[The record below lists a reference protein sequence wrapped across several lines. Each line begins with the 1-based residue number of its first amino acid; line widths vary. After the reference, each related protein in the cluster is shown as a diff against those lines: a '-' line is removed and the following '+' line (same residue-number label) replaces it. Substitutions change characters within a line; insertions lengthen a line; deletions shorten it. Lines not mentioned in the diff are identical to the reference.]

1 MRLHAWQR
9 NMASSVSRGC
19 LWRGRAHALPLCSEN
34 FVFGS
39 INRIPLSITERCP
52 ADNARRLRFGAV
64 MLQEV
69 ERDPSAF
76 IQSDNLTVYEGAG
89 REPFASTGDIREL
102 VCE

>member
-1 MRLHAWQR
+1 
-9 NMASSVSRGC
+9 
-19 LWRGRAHALPLCSEN
+19 
-34 FVFGS
+34 
-39 INRIPLSITERCP
+39 
-52 ADNARRLRFGAV
+52 